1 MAGSND
7 SMLDEKN
14 YSVRGVIFDLFRTL
28 TGVESEW
35 PDLPVTSDALGI
47 DRRVWD
53 EIIATRSRRRLMG
66 AQRDPFE
73 IVRTLAHEVDPAIPE
88 SQIREGVRIR
98 SQWFRHALRNIPLE
112 NINAIKYLRAA
123 GLRLG
128 LISNADV
135 MEVAAWEQSPLV
147 GLFDVEI
154 FSCEVGCVK
163 PDPAIFHRCL
173 EGLKLKPSE
182 CLFAGD
188 GGSNELIGAKEVGL
202 WTVFVSGVIAEH
214 WPERVPERIEI
225 SDYHI
230 TLMPQILTL
239 LGLTS
244 DCRRRF

>member
-1 MAGSND
+1 
-7 SMLDEKN
+7 MLDEKN

-73 IVRTLAHEVDPAIPE
+73 IVRTLAHEVDPTIPE
-88 SQIREGVRIR
+88 GRIREAVRIR
-98 SQWFRHALRNIPLE
+98 SQSFRHALRSISQE
-112 NINAIKYLRAA
+112 NLDALKHLRAA

-135 MEVAAWEQSPLV
+135 MGVAAREQSPLV

-154 FSCEVGCVK
+154 FSCEVGYVK

-173 EGLKLKPSE
+173 DEIKLKPSE
-182 CLFAGD
+182 CLFVGD

-202 WTVFVSGVIAEH
+202 STVFVSGVMAEY
-214 WPERVPERIEI
+214 WPEKVPERIKI
-225 SDYHI
+225 SDYHV
-230 TLMPQILTL
+230 TLMPQILAL
-239 LGLTS
+239 LRS
-244 DCRRRF
+244 NNP